1 MPGVG
6 DHIGEAAEMVLRGP
20 ADHIGD
26 RTEMIL
32 RLPADLSERAAAII
46 GRPFVPKGD
55 TPDGWDCRGCARW
68 CYREWC
74 GIDLPDYADL
84 YESEIVTRS
93 GRAER
98 ARLLAEGLASWKPV
112 PPQAGALA
120 WLTFLGVAGHVGF
133 MISPTLVVHAD
144 GGIGTQLLNLE
155 EVGGRYRL
163 NGAFVP
169 AFVTL
174 ESA

>member
-1 MPGVG
+1 MIPDHNG
-6 DHIGEAAEMVLRGP
+6 DVTEMVLRV
-20 ADHIGD
+20 
-26 RTEMIL
+26 
-32 RLPADLSERAAAII
+32 PADLAERAAAII
-46 GRPFVPKGD
+46 GKPFLPKGD
-55 TPDGWDCRGCARW
+55 TPEGWDCRGCARW

-74 GIDLPDYADL
+74 GIALPDYGDL
-84 YESEIVTRS
+84 YESAIVTRA

-98 ARLLAEGLASWKPV
+98 ARLLAEGLAAWRPV

-133 MISPTLVVHAD
+133 MISPSLVVHAD
-144 GGIGTQLLNLE
+144 VGIGTQLLDLT

-163 NGAFVP
+163 AGAFVP

>member
-1 MPGVG
+1 MQNKVAPDHFG
-6 DHIGEAAEMVLRGP
+6 DRTKMVLR
-20 ADHIGD
+20 
-26 RTEMIL
+26 
-32 RLPADLSERAAAII
+32 LPPDLPERAAAII
-46 GRPFVPKGD
+46 GRPFLPKGD
-55 TPDGWDCRGCARW
+55 TPEGWDCRGCARW

-74 GIDLPDYADL
+74 GVALPDYADL
-84 YESEIVTRS
+84 YESAIVSRS

-98 ARLLAEGLASWKPV
+98 ARLLAEGLAAWRPV

-120 WLTFLGVAGHVGF
+120 WLSFLGVAGHVGF

-144 GGIGTQLLNLE
+144 TGIGTQLLNLE

-163 NGAFVP
+163 KGAYVP
-169 AFVTL
+169 AFITRI